1 MIDVSAFNVVPH
13 VKTERLLL
21 RELRLDDFETYARFM
36 SDPQATGS
44 VPAIPDRRTAWR
56 TFASSTGSW
65 LITGA
70 GWWAIELTQT
80 GEFIGFVGAFFRE
93 TMLPLRADS
102 DFELGWVLFPPYWRR
117 GFAREAAAAA
127 LRSGFERHGAQRALA
142 QMDPANTPS
151 VAVARAIGMTLAG
164 NMDFYGSAN
173 VVYAVTRGD
182 AARV

>member
-1 MIDVSAFNVVPH
+1 MIDVSAVSVVPR

-21 RELRLDDFETYARFM
+21 RELRLGDFETYSRYM

-44 VPAIPDRRTAWR
+44 VPPLPDRRTAWR

-70 GWWAIELTQT
+70 GWWAVELTQT
-80 GEFIGFVGAFFRE
+80 AEFIGIVGAFFRE
-93 TMLPLRADS
+93 TMLPLRPDS

-127 LRSGFERHGAQRALA
+127 LRDGFARHGAQRALA
-142 QMDPANTPS
+142 QMDPSNTPS
-151 VAVARAIGMTLAG
+151 VAVAKAIGMTPAG
-164 NMDFYGSAN
+164 NMDFYGKPN
-173 VVYAVTRGD
+173 VVYAVARAD
-182 AARV
+182 AV